1 METYLFDGSLEGFLT
16 LIFDWYARNPGPIR
30 IQTGTSA
37 QGKMHVARRDPEKAQ
52 RVASGLQQRLS
63 AAGWRAF
70 CCTFLSE
77 LSESPSHLFG
87 YALYVFSEV
96 PHAEKN
102 YHHDDVLYVRQIAG
116 RVEREMHQTETQVRF
131 RQKGDGILYA
141 TVSPRF
147 NVLPLLARHF
157 AGRQATRP
165 WIIYDI
171 RRNYGLYYDRKT
183 VQLFRLEEKDGEPAG
198 DHAEAFAAIWKEYRG
213 NREFSGHLAARKLP
227 QRFWLYLSETQE
239 YAS

>member
-37 QGKMHVARRDPEKAQ
+37 PGKVHVVRRDAEKAQ
-52 RVASGLQQRLS
+52 RVASGLRQRLS

-77 LSESPSHLFG
+77 LSESPVHLFG
-87 YALYVFSEV
+87 YALYIFSEV
-96 PHAEKN
+96 PGAEKN
-102 YHHDDVLYVRQIAG
+102 YSHDDVLYVRQIAS
-116 RVEREMHQTETQVRF
+116 RIEREMHQTEAHVRF
-131 RQKGDGILYA
+131 QQSGDGVLYA
-141 TVSPRF
+141 TVNPRF

-157 AGRQATRP
+157 SGRYAHHT

-171 RRNYGLYYDRKT
+171 RRNYGLYYDKKS
-183 VQLFRLEEKDGEPAG
+183 VKLFRLEPAG
-198 DHAEAFAAIWKEYRG
+198 EGGARTEAFTAIWQTYLG
-213 NREFSGHLAARKLP
+213 NRSFQGSLAVKNLP
-227 QRFWLYLSETQE
+227 QRFWSYLAEMQE
-239 YAS
+239 EA